1 MEYTEMTVV
10 ELREQLKE
18 LGLKIGGTKAELVER
33 LEEAKELVVVEEEAP
48 ETEEVV
54 EEVQKTEV
62 DIMPSETPAQVA
74 TDPLDDA
81 RKHYIGPGNVSG
93 EWIFDDIPGSI
104 AAFTLEEALEK
115 YRTTPGIYKVPGSH

>member
-33 LEEAKELVVVEEEAP
+33 LEGSVVVEEEAP

-54 EEVQKTEV
+54 EEVQKTV
-62 DIMPSETPAQVA
+62 SDIMPSETPAQVA

-93 EWIFDDIPGSI
+93 EWLFDDIPGSI

>member
-18 LGLKIGGTKAELVER
+18 LGLKVSGSKAELVER
-33 LEEAKELVVVEEEAP
+33 LEGPVVVEDEAP

-62 DIMPSETPAQVA
+62 DIMPSETPAQAA
-74 TDPLDDA
+74 TDPLNDA
-81 RKHYIGPGNVSG
+81 RAHYIGPGNVSG